1 MKILTFN
8 ICWEAMTMN
17 KNNLRRNGGHA
28 KYLGEKCVINKKGDA
43 TVCLD
48 NIVKMIDHEKTYDVI
63 ALQEALNYQTL
74 IKKSRALKKMKYYKS
89 RSGKEIL
96 ITFYN
101 RNKYKLVKAFHSEF
115 VKGRPFHVI
124 ILKNNRGK
132 QIVVVNL
139 HTGHK
144 ELSKKLYI
152 QKTLDKFLRETIDL
166 TNKKLIVL
174 GDFNNNKIKTL
185 KVMGKKLKG
194 SKKKYREIVDN
205 VLSEEKVKINRY
217 LKCNLGSDHIGL
229 VCDA

>member
-1 MKILTFN
+1 MKVLTFN
-8 ICWEAMTMN
+8 ICWEAMTLN
-17 KNNLRRNGGHA
+17 KQNLKRNGGHA
-28 KYLGEKCVINKKGDA
+28 KYLGEKCVLNKKGDA

-48 NIVKMIDHEKTYDVI
+48 NIVKMIDQTKTYDVI

-74 IKKSRALKKMKYYKS
+74 IKKSDTLKKMKYYKS

-96 ITFYN
+96 VTFYN
-101 RNKYKLVKAFHSEF
+101 KHKYKLVKGYSSEF

-124 ILKNNRGK
+124 VLESKSGK

-144 ELSKKLYI
+144 ELSKKLFI
-152 QKTLDKFLRETIDL
+152 EKTLNKFLRETIDL
-166 TNKKLIVL
+166 TNKKLIIL

-185 KVMGKKLKG
+185 KVMGRKLKS

>member
-1 MKILTFN
+1 MKVLTFN
-8 ICWEAMTMN
+8 ICWEAMTLN
-17 KNNLRRNGGHA
+17 KNNLQRNGGHA
-28 KYLGEKCVINKKGDA
+28 KYLGEKCVVNKKGDA
-43 TVCLD
+43 TICLD
-48 NIVKMIDHEKTYDVI
+48 NIVKMIDQIKTYDII
-63 ALQEALNYQTL
+63 ALQEALNYQTI
-74 IKKSRALKKMKYYKS
+74 IKKSDALKKMKYFKS
-89 RSGKEIL
+89 RSDKEIL

-101 RNKYKLVKAFHSEF
+101 KNKYKLLKGYSSEF

-124 ILKNNRGK
+124 LLENKRGK

-144 ELSKKLYI
+144 ELSKKLFI
-152 QKTLDKFLRETIDL
+152 EKTLNNFLRETIDL
-166 TNKKLIVL
+166 TKKKLIVL

-185 KVMGKKLKG
+185 KVMGRKLKG

>member
-1 MKILTFN
+1 
-8 ICWEAMTMN
+8 
-17 KNNLRRNGGHA
+17 
-28 KYLGEKCVINKKGDA
+28 
-43 TVCLD
+43 
-48 NIVKMIDHEKTYDVI
+48 MIDQTKTYDI
-63 ALQEALNYQTL
+63 LALQEALNYQTI
-74 IKKSRALKKMKYYKS
+74 IKKSDTLKKMKYFKS

-101 RNKYKLVKAFHSEF
+101 KNKYKLLKGYSSEF

-124 ILKNNRGK
+124 LLENKRGK

-144 ELSKKLYI
+144 ELSKKLFI
-152 QKTLDKFLRETIDL
+152 EKTLNNFLRETIDL
-166 TNKKLIVL
+166 TKKKLIVL